1 MYERKV
7 LIEIFNWLVS
17 YKLFPL
23 MVHRTTTVLESL
35 LNKVVDLE
43 QPAQNSYFTN
53 KSGRIQMLLQT
64 PGNEGRENA
73 MNLLKKHVKIWISTC
88 NRKALKHL
96 PGTISFETQVFVA
109 SIIGIQFSLLQDSIY
124 VKIGSFN
131 QLWAL

>member
-1 MYERKV
+1 
-7 LIEIFNWLVS
+7 
-17 YKLFPL
+17 

-73 MNLLKKHVKIWISTC
+73 LNLLKKHVK
-88 NRKALKHL
+88 NL
-96 PGTISFETQVFVA
+96 
-109 SIIGIQFSLLQDSIY
+109 
-124 VKIGSFN
+124 N
-131 QLWAL
+131 